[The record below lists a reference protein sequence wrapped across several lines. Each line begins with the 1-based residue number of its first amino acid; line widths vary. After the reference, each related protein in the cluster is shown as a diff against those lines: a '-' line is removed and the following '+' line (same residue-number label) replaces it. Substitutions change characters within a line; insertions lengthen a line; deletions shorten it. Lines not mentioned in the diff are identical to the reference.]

1 MSNRSSTPVSRRRFL
16 RGAGSVAVALP
27 WLESLAGS
35 SASAA
40 APQTPKRFVAFFQ
53 SCGVDISRFWPK
65 TIGTIT
71 ADGLTGTALEP
82 LASYAG
88 KLLIP
93 RGIQCSPRGYNFD
106 NAQNGANDHN
116 LGTAARLTAAKLD
129 SVNNQHYAQG
139 ISVDQEMAKSINP
152 AGKSALTL
160 AVGRESTGTADG
172 YISYLGPGQPAPR
185 QQNPWLVYQD
195 FMSAGAD
202 PTPMVDLVLKRR
214 QSVLDAVKVDFDRLK
229 SSARLSQADKDK
241 LDMHFSTI
249 RDLEG
254 GMVSSGAIGCSIP
267 DATVTELKGVNNAQV
282 RNDSQFRTIG
292 RLQMDVMALALACGA
307 TNVATLMW
315 GSGEGGPVFS
325 WLGHTNEHH
334 LISHRVVDYGS
345 STPLNGAIDLLHDI
359 DKWYAGQF
367 KYLLDKLSAYQE
379 ADGTLLDH
387 SAVLWCNELSN
398 GSIHHFQDLPFVI
411 AGGAGGALK
420 QGEYVKVTASKLATG
435 PDDVTPGD
443 DAPHNKLLTT
453 LLNAVGAT
461 QGGQPYDNFGQYGG
475 AGQFEQLLA

>member
-1 MSNRSSTPVSRRRFL
+1 MNNRSWTQVSRRRFL
-16 RGAGSVAVALP
+16 RGAGAVAVALP
-27 WLESLAGS
+27 WLESFADNT
-35 SASAA
+35 ARAQAA
-40 APQTPKRFVAFFQ
+40 AAPKRFVAFFQ
-53 SCGVDISRFWPK
+53 GCGVDISRFWPK
-65 TIGTIT
+65 KIGALSADSLIGT
-71 ADGLTGTALEP
+71 GLEP

-93 RGIQCSPRGYNFD
+93 RGIQCSPRGFD
-106 NAQNGANDHN
+106 FDKAQNGANDHN

-129 SVNNQHYAQG
+129 GVDNQHYAQG

-152 AGKSALTL
+152 EGKPALTL
-160 AVGRESTGTADG
+160 AVGREHSGGADG
-172 YISYLGPGQPAPR
+172 YISYLGPGEPAPR

-195 FMSAGAD
+195 FMSAGGD

-214 QSVLDAVKVDFDRLK
+214 QSVLDAVKADFDDLK
-229 SSARLSQADKDK
+229 SNKRLSQADKDK
-241 LDMHFSTI
+241 LDLHFSTI

-254 GMVSSGAIGCSIP
+254 GMVSSGAISCSLP
-267 DATVTELKGVNNAQV
+267 ADTVTELKGINNAKV
-282 RNDSQFRTIG
+282 KNDDQFRTIG
-292 RLQMDVMALALACGA
+292 RLQMDVLALALACGS

-325 WLGHTNEHH
+325 WLGQEDEQH

-345 STPLNGAIDLLHDI
+345 DTPLSGAIDQLHEI

-367 KYLLDKLSAYQE
+367 KYLLDKLSAYTE
-379 ADGTLLDH
+379 ADGTLLDN

-398 GSIHHFQDLPFVI
+398 GAVHHFQDLPFVI

-420 QGEYVKVTASKLATG
+420 QGQYVKVTKNDLASGA
-435 PDDVTPGD
+435 DEVTPGD

-461 QGGQPYDNFGQYGG
+461 KDGKPYDDFGQFGDP
-475 AGQFEQLLA
+475 GQYDQLLT